1 MDYFPLSLSGSVVPL
16 KLAQVVFT
24 KFSGGL

>member
-1 MDYFPLSLSGSVVPL
+1 MAYFPLSLSGSVVPL

-24 KFSGGL
+24 NISGGL